1 MKLNSFFKNSFSG
14 YISVEDGSEIYFCTN
29 KPHSTFENN
38 EKVLVF
44 NYGLVCSNEHWRY
57 QLPYFDS
64 LGYDIVIHD
73 YRFHFQSKGRGGLSN
88 CTFYNISSDLNNILN
103 HLKVSSTVL
112 LGHSMGVNI
121 CLEFAKNFPD
131 KVTKMILMSGT
142 VFPPHDVM
150 FDTNAMEIITPL
162 LADLKSKAPA
172 VFDLIWRTSHL
183 NPLAVKLTHD
193 GGFNKDQVPEEM
205 IKVYLEKVG
214 ELSVDL
220 FLQLFSE
227 MKKHNIISSLSNINI
242 PSLIMGG
249 DKDKVIPNHLQR
261 ILVDHLENSEMYI
274 VKNGSHVPQW
284 DFPETVNEVILDY
297 LS

>member
-1 MKLNSFFKNSFSG
+1 MNHFFKNSFSG
-14 YISVEDGSEIYFCTN
+14 YLTVEDGSEIYFCTN
-29 KPHSTFENN
+29 KPHDSFEKKEN
-38 EKVLVF
+38 VLVF

-57 QLPYFDS
+57 QLPFFDS
-64 LGYDIVIHD
+64 LGFDIIIHD
-73 YRFHFQSKGRGGLSN
+73 YRFHFQSKGRGGLTN
-88 CTFYNISSDLNNILN
+88 CTFYNIAQDLNSIMD
-103 HLKVSSTVL
+103 HLKVKSAAL

-121 CLEFAKNFPD
+121 CLEYVKYFPS
-131 KVTKMILMSGT
+131 KVTKMVLMSGT

-150 FDTNAMEIITPL
+150 FDSNAMEIITPL
-162 LADLKSKAPA
+162 LADLKKKAPA

-193 GGFNKDQVPEEM
+193 GGFNTNHVSEEL

-214 ELSVDL
+214 ELSIDL

-227 MKKHNIISSLSNINI
+227 MKKHNIISSLSNIKT

-261 ILVDHLENSEMYI
+261 ILVEHLKNSEMYI
-274 VKNGSHVPQW
+274 VKDGSHVPQW
-284 DFPETVNEVILDY
+284 DFPNTVNEVILDY

>member
-1 MKLNSFFKNSFSG
+1 MNTFFKNSFSG
-14 YISVEDGSEIYFCTN
+14 YISVDDGSEIYYCTN
-29 KPHSTFENN
+29 KPHSTFEKRKN
-38 EKVLVF
+38 VLVF
-44 NYGLVCSNEHWRY
+44 NYGLVCSNEHWRF

-64 LGYDIVIHD
+64 LGYDIIIHD

-88 CTFYNISSDLNNILN
+88 CTFYNISSDINSILE
-103 HLKVSSTVL
+103 HLKVNSTIL

-131 KVTKMILMSGT
+131 KVEKMILMSGT

-162 LADLKSKAPA
+162 IADLKNKAPA

-193 GGFNKDQVPEEM
+193 GGFNKTQVPEKM

-227 MKKHNIISSLSNINI
+227 MKKHNIISSLSNINT
-242 PSLIMGG
+242 PTLIMGG